1 MDYRENAA
9 LTHLDAEGQTR
20 MVDVGQKPVMS
31 RVAVAEA
38 MVELSPRTLSL
49 LREKA
54 LPKGDALAC
63 AKIAAILAAKS
74 TASLIPLC
82 HSLPLS
88 SVDARFELC
97 DTPPGVRIET
107 EARCT
112 GRTGVEMDAIV
123 AAQTAAAVIYDMCKA
138 VQRDIVISRVR
149 LLYKNG
155 GRSGEFRAAGFERD
169 VV

>member
-1 MDYRENAA
+1 MKDKENAVF
-9 LTHLDAEGQTR
+9 THLDASGR
-20 MVDVGQKPVMS
+20 AHMVDVGEKPVTR

-38 MVELSPRTLSL
+38 VVLLSAHTLEL

-63 AKIAAILAAKS
+63 AKIAAILAAKRTDS
-74 TASLIPLC
+74 VIPLC
-82 HSLPLS
+82 HSLPLD
-88 SVDARFELC
+88 SVDARFELS
-97 DTPPGVRIET
+97 DTPPQVRIET

-112 GRTGVEMDAIV
+112 GRTGVEMEAIV

-138 VQRDIVISRVR
+138 VQRDIIISRVR

-155 GRSGEFRAAGFERD
+155 GRSGEFRAPGFERA
-169 VV
+169 VE

>member
-1 MDYRENAA
+1 MQDSKNAGF
-9 LTHLDAEGQTR
+9 THLDAEGRAR
-20 MVDVGQKPVMS
+20 MVDVGEKPVTS

-38 MVELSPRTLSL
+38 VVELSARTLAL

-74 TASLIPLC
+74 TSSLIPLC
-82 HSLPLS
+82 HTLPLS
-88 SVDARFELC
+88 SVDARFELG
-97 DTPPGVRIET
+97 DTPPQVRIET

-112 GRTGVEMDAIV
+112 GQTGVEMEAIV

-155 GRSGEFRAAGFERD
+155 GRSGEFRAPGFARA
-169 VV
+169 VG